1 MANIIL
7 DVLPETVEIDGVEY
21 QINSDFRISILFELL
36 MQDDEVGKRQKLM
49 SGLRLYYPVVPQNLT
64 EAVDKMIWFY
74 RCGREAEEDR
84 PGKSGG
90 GRAKQVYSFQYD
102 DDYIYAA
109 FLEQYGIDL
118 QDVEDLHWW
127 KFRALFKG
135 LREDTEIV
143 KIMGYRSIEITSK
156 MSKEQSEFYKKMQS
170 VHALPIP
177 DAEKEANDLL
187 TEALLHG
194 GDLTGLV

>member
-7 DVLPETVEIDGVEY
+7 DVLPETVEIDGAEY
-21 QINSDFRISILFELL
+21 RINSDFRISILFELL
-36 MQDDEVGKRQKLM
+36 MQDDEVGKRQKLIQ
-49 SGLRLYYPVVPQNLT
+49 GLKLYYPEIPQNMT

-74 RCGREAEEDR
+74 RCGRETESDR
-84 PGKSGG
+84 SGSGG
-90 GRAKQVYSFQYD
+90 SGSKQVYSFEYD

-127 KFRALFKG
+127 KFRALFKALG
-135 LREDTEIV
+135 EDTEFV
-143 KIMGYRSIEITSK
+143 KIMGYRSINITST
-156 MSKEQSEFYKKMQS
+156 MSKEQREFYKKMQT

-177 DAEKEANDLL
+177 DAEREANELL

>member
-1 MANIIL
+1 MAW
-7 DVLPETVEIDGVEY
+7 
-21 QINSDFRISILFELL
+21 Q
-36 MQDDEVGKRQKLM
+36 
-49 SGLRLYYPVVPQNLT
+49 
-64 EAVDKMIWFY
+64 
-74 RCGREAEEDR
+74 
-84 PGKSGG
+84 
-90 GRAKQVYSFQYD
+90 QVYSFQYD

-156 MSKEQSEFYKKMQS
+156 MPKEQREFYKKMQS

>member
-7 DVLPETVEIDGVEY
+7 DVLPETVEIDGAEY
-21 QINSDFRISILFELL
+21 RINSDFRISILFELL
-36 MQDDEVGKRQKLM
+36 MQDDEVGKRQKLIQ
-49 SGLRLYYPVVPQNLT
+49 GLKLYYPEIPQNMT
-64 EAVDKMIWFY
+64 EAVEKMIWFY
-74 RCGREAEEDR
+74 RCGRETESDR
-84 PGKSGG
+84 SGSGG
-90 GRAKQVYSFQYD
+90 SGSKQVYSFEYD

-127 KFRALFKG
+127 KFRALFKALG
-135 LREDTEIV
+135 EDTE
-143 KIMGYRSIEITSK
+143 
-156 MSKEQSEFYKKMQS
+156 MSKEQREFYKKMQT

-177 DAEKEANDLL
+177 DAEREANELL

>member
-7 DVLPETVEIDGVEY
+7 DVLPETVEIDGAEY
-21 QINSDFRISILFELL
+21 RINSDFRISILFELL
-36 MQDDEVGKRQKLM
+36 MQDDEVGKRQKLIQ
-49 SGLRLYYPVVPQNLT
+49 GLKLYYPEIPQNMT
-64 EAVDKMIWFY
+64 EAVEKMIWFY
-74 RCGREAEEDR
+74 RCGKETENDR
-84 PGKSGG
+84 SGSGG
-90 GRAKQVYSFQYD
+90 RGSKQVYSFEYD

-127 KFRALFKG
+127 KFRALFKSLG
-135 LREDTEIV
+135 EDTEFV
-143 KIMGYRSIEITSK
+143 KIMGYRSINITSK
-156 MSKEQSEFYKKMQS
+156 MSNEQREFYKKMQT

-177 DAEKEANDLL
+177 DAEKEANELL

>member
-90 GRAKQVYSFQYD
+90 RAKQVYSFQYD

-118 QDVEDLHWW
+118 QDVVDLHWW

-156 MSKEQSEFYKKMQS
+156 MPKEQREFYKKMQS

>member
-90 GRAKQVYSFQYD
+90 RAKQVYSFQYD

-156 MSKEQSEFYKKMQS
+156 MPKEQSEFYKKMQS

>member
-90 GRAKQVYSFQYD
+90 RAKQVYSFQYD

-109 FLEQYGIDL
+109 FLEQYGID
-118 QDVEDLHWW
+118 
-127 KFRALFKG
+127 
-135 LREDTEIV
+135 
-143 KIMGYRSIEITSK
+143 
-156 MSKEQSEFYKKMQS
+156 
-170 VHALPIP
+170 
-177 DAEKEANDLL
+177 
-187 TEALLHG
+187 
-194 GDLTGLV
+194 